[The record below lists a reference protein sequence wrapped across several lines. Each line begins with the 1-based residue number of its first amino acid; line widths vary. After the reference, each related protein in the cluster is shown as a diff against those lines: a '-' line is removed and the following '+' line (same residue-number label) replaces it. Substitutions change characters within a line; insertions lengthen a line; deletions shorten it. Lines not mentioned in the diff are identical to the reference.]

1 MQAATNLA
9 RPARRKAGMRWLGH
23 VADGGMILVGSTGAV
38 LSGQGSPDVTTN
50 RARRYNGHEVT
61 AQENVSSLTAYSG
74 LKLVT
79 CNNGTG
85 RSIFSGSVEFL
96 LPPSTMPYVRRV
108 RRGRLRS
115 YRNWRTTRQH
125 I

>member
-1 MQAATNLA
+1 
-9 RPARRKAGMRWLGH
+9 
-23 VADGGMILVGSTGAV
+23 MILVGSTGAV

-79 CNNGTG
+79 CNNGTDP
-85 RSIFSGSVEFL
+85 SISSGNVESR
-96 LPPSTMPYVRRV
+96 LPPSTMPYARKVRH
-108 RRGRLRS
+108 GLLRS
-115 YRNWRTTRQH
+115 YRNWRTTRLH